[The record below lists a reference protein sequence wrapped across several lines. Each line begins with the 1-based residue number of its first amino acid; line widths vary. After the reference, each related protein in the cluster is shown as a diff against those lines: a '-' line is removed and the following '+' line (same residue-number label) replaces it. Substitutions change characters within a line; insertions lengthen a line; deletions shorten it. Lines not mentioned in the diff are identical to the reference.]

1 MKFTIGRTFS
11 LNKTERG
18 RNPMARWARKKELRN
33 QLAWEITVAA
43 ADAGNPLPPIELRA
57 PDVRMRLVLTIYRCR
72 RYDPDNAAGGA
83 KILIDA
89 MRDLALIKN
98 DSPKWLDF
106 PPPVQ
111 ILEKDKAKERT
122 EVELTPADNPTG
134 GAQ

>member
-1 MKFTIGRTFS
+1 MRFTIGMTFS

-18 RNPMARWARKKELRN
+18 RNPMARWARKKKLRQ

-43 ADAGNPLPPIELRA
+43 SEAGHPLPPIELRA
-57 PDVRMRLVLTIYRCR
+57 PDVRMRLNMTIYRAR
-72 RYDPDNAAGGA
+72 RFDPDNAAGGA

-89 MRDLALIKN
+89 MRDLRLLKN

-106 PPPVQ
+106 PPPRQV
-111 ILEKDKAKERT
+111 LEPDKTKERT